1 MQIDFHFG
9 MIYVLSRSVGFDANI
24 SEQIAWASQFVDDC
38 KEDIKIVDENGNE
51 IEHIVT
57 SYDAIH
63 PNNFVFEE
71 GFEVWIPFHFLPG
84 GEGNSLPER
93 LVCKKASE
101 NLNATIILAH
111 YRENG
116 FNPIYLGIIL
126 HVIGDT
132 FSHQDFNGMLSNQN
146 DIDDVKPLLENEEY
160 EDKKKIIEQIK
171 TFLSMLTSRVV
182 THIFRVGHAEANIR
196 PDIPY
201 MQWSYKKENEVISS
215 INNLERVEEGL
226 KFIYDILIEEA
237 GNNGYSNPALS
248 KEEAVEKIIELI
260 KIFKI
265 EDTQKRFNQWMSA
278 INGKLLN
285 DYIPEDNVEYKGKNV
300 SKERLL
306 EFHKFATEHQ
316 KCVHEF
322 VLKPILEKGY
332 RNIEEK

>member
-1 MQIDFHFG
+1 MQIDFHFS
-9 MIYVLSRSVGFDANI
+9 MIYILSRFVGFDANI
-24 SEQIAWASQFVDDC
+24 SEEIAWASQFVDDC

-84 GEGNSLPER
+84 DEGNSLPER

-101 NLNATIILAH
+101 NRNAKIILTH

-132 FSHQDFNGMLSNQN
+132 FSHQGFNGMLSNQN

-171 TFLSMLTSRVV
+171 TFLSMLTSR
-182 THIFRVGHAEANIR
+182 
-196 PDIPY
+196 
-201 MQWSYKKENEVISS
+201 
-215 INNLERVEEGL
+215 
-226 KFIYDILIEEA
+226 
-237 GNNGYSNPALS
+237 
-248 KEEAVEKIIELI
+248 
-260 KIFKI
+260 
-265 EDTQKRFNQWMSA
+265 
-278 INGKLLN
+278 
-285 DYIPEDNVEYKGKNV
+285 
-300 SKERLL
+300 
-306 EFHKFATEHQ
+306 
-316 KCVHEF
+316 
-322 VLKPILEKGY
+322 
-332 RNIEEK
+332 